1 MQVPIENLTGERELG
16 KTMGLGYNTAQYH
29 DPCKGWGSDRLMFK
43 STYLRIFVW
52 SGIFIILIIIPF
64 SFFLIQRFEGY
75 ASSQIGSINRDRIE
89 ETLDRTEFI
98 LAKLKW
104 YSLNM
109 YEDQTIQNW
118 MYSEKDDPLLDAAA
132 LQTLS
137 KYLSKESFF
146 EGAYLFNMRREK
158 MIDFDV
164 GLLPFEEFSDKTM
177 LERVKQ
183 QDPSLLQ
190 YAYHE
195 AGSKSYLTLLLP
207 PSYVKKEQ
215 YGYLVVRLN
224 KQAMQQY
231 LISGGGGTDN
241 QVTLM
246 DRSGQVILGKMNE
259 AVMKNV
265 MNSRT
270 AASQGSFQLKVDGE
284 QAYVNYADLDSQ
296 DWTLYSLSGM
306 EQFRK
311 QATAFR
317 QAIMLS
323 SILLLILLLLAA
335 FWNSHSF
342 FKPLRILAN
351 QIHGKLRIR
360 AKSDY
365 DAIQQSVMLLRDH
378 YTLIKTEYLRQ
389 WVLQGRLG
397 DQAREALARESKI
410 LDHTWIRLAVVKIDA
425 YYEISERYDFAS
437 RRLLKYAIGN
447 IAEEMLSCKDRS
459 IEVVDFGSDHLLILI
474 GVVDQADDMMEELQ
488 ELRRR
493 VKQYVHLNIIV
504 ACSTSRHVRDDLRS
518 IYDELCEWTLFKF
531 VSGDDKIYTEQEYER
546 YADLQIQPDDTILDL
561 LIQSIRSGKQEQ
573 SLNLLEQLFA
583 RLQTMKFA
591 ECQFQLRLLFF
602 SFIKAFSKRT
612 TLHSIEGIENTLK
625 KFTKLEEIH
634 IWMKDEV
641 VRMISQLGDQK
652 SLNRKGKNVEEVIEY
667 IQCHIH
673 DPRLS
678 VDDIADHIAL
688 SAKYVRQLF
697 LDQYGMSLSNY
708 ILNMRIEKVKELLQH
723 SDRSVAE
730 ISQQAG
736 FLTKSHFFTAFKK
749 ATGMTPAQYRYQQ
762 PEANEV
768 SG

>member
-1 MQVPIENLTGERELG
+1 
-16 KTMGLGYNTAQYH
+16 
-29 DPCKGWGSDRLMFK
+29 MFK
-43 STYLRIFVW
+43 PTYLRIFAW
-52 SGIFIILIIIPF
+52 SGIFIILVIIPF
-64 SFFLIQRFEGY
+64 SYFLIQRFAGY
-75 ASSQIGSINRDRIE
+75 ATSQIGLINHDRIE

-109 YEDQTIQNW
+109 YEDQTIKNW

-158 MIDFDV
+158 VIDFDV
-164 GLLPFEEFSDKTM
+164 GLLPFEEFKDKIM
-177 LERVKQ
+177 LERVKR
-183 QDPSLLQ
+183 QDPALLR
-190 YAYHE
+190 YSYHE
-195 AGSKSYLTLLLP
+195 TGSKSYLTLLLP

-215 YGYLVVRLN
+215 YGYLVVLLN
-224 KQAMQQY
+224 KHVMQQY
-231 LISGGGGTDN
+231 LISGGGGTDH

-246 DRSGQVILGKMNE
+246 DQSGQVILGKMDE
-259 AVMKNV
+259 EMMKNV
-265 MNSRT
+265 MHSRT
-270 AASQGSFQLKVDGE
+270 AASQGAFEMKVDGE
-284 QAYVNYADLDSQ
+284 QTYVNYADLDSQ

-311 QATAFR
+311 QATAFQ
-317 QAIMLS
+317 QAILLS
-323 SILLLILLLLAA
+323 SILLLFLLLLAA
-335 FWNSHSF
+335 FWNSHLS
-342 FKPLRILAN
+342 FKPFRRLAN
-351 QIHGKLRIR
+351 QLHGKLRIR
-360 AKSDY
+360 AASDY
-365 DAIQQSVMLLRDH
+365 DAIQQSVLLLRDH

-389 WVLQGRLG
+389 WILQGRLSE
-397 DQAREALARESKI
+397 QARQALARESKI
-410 LDHTWIRLAVVKIDA
+410 LEHTWIRLAVVKIDA
-425 YYEISERYDFAS
+425 YYEISEQYDFAS
-437 RRLLKYAIGN
+437 RRLLKYAVGN

-459 IEVVDFGSDHLLILI
+459 IEVVDFGGDHLLLLI
-474 GVVDQADDMMEELQ
+474 GVADQADDVLEELQ
-488 ELRRR
+488 EMRRQ
-493 VKQYVHLNIIV
+493 VMQYVRINIIV
-504 ACSTSRHVRDDLRS
+504 ACSTTRHVRDDLRL
-518 IYDELCEWTLFKF
+518 IYDDLCEWTLFKF

-546 YADLQIQPDDTILDL
+546 YADLQVQPDDTLLDL
-561 LIQSIRSGKQEQ
+561 LIQSIRSGKEEQ
-573 SLNLLEQLFA
+573 SLDLLAQLFA

-602 SFIKAFSKRT
+602 SFVKAFSKRT
-612 TLHSIEGIENTLK
+612 TLNSMEGIENSLK
-625 KFTKLEEIH
+625 KFTKLEDIH
-634 IWMKDEV
+634 RWMKDEI
-641 VRMISQLGDQK
+641 VRMISLLGDQK
-652 SLNRKGKNVEEVIEY
+652 RINRKVKNVEEVIEY

-723 SDRSVAE
+723 SDTSVAE

-762 PEANEV
+762 LGVDEA

>member
-1 MQVPIENLTGERELG
+1 
-16 KTMGLGYNTAQYH
+16 
-29 DPCKGWGSDRLMFK
+29 MFK

-52 SGIFIILIIIPF
+52 SGIFIILVITPF
-64 SFFLIQRFEGY
+64 SFYLIQRFEGY
-75 ASSQIGSINRDRIE
+75 ATSQIDLINRDRIE

-118 MYSEKDDPLLDAAA
+118 MYSEQDDPLLDAAA

-158 MIDFDV
+158 VIDFDV
-164 GLLPFEEFSDKTM
+164 GLLPFEEFADQTM

-183 QDPSLLQ
+183 KDPSLLR
-190 YAYHE
+190 YAHHA
-195 AGSKSYLTLLLP
+195 AGSQSYLTLLLP

-224 KQAMQQY
+224 KGAMQQY
-231 LISGGGGTDN
+231 LISRGSGKDN

-246 DRSGQVILGKMNE
+246 DRSGQVILGKMDE
-259 AVMKNV
+259 EMMKNV

-270 AASQGSFQLKVDGE
+270 SASHGSFELKIDGE

-311 QATAFR
+311 QATAFQ
-317 QAIMLS
+317 QAILLS

-335 FWNSHSF
+335 FWNSHIF
-342 FKPLRILAN
+342 FKPLRKLAN

-410 LDHTWIRLAVVKIDA
+410 LDHEWIRLVVVKIDA

-447 IAEEMLSCKDRS
+447 IAEEMLSCKERS
-459 IEVVDFGSDHLLILI
+459 IEFVDFGGDHLLILI
-474 GVVDQADDMMEELQ
+474 GVADQVDDVMEELQ
-488 ELRRR
+488 EMRRQ
-493 VKQYVHLNIIV
+493 VMQYVQLNIVI
-504 ACSTSRHVRDDLRS
+504 ACSSSRHVRDDLRS
-518 IYDELCEWTLFKF
+518 IYDDLCEWTLFKF
-531 VSGDDKIYTEQEYER
+531 VSGDDKIYTEQEHER
-546 YADLQIQPDDTILDL
+546 YADLQIHPDDTLLDL
-561 LIQSIRSGKQEQ
+561 LIQSIRSGKEEDA
-573 SLNLLEQLFA
+573 LNLLEQLFA

-612 TLHSIEGIENTLK
+612 SLHNIEGIENTLK
-625 KFTKLEEIH
+625 KFTRLEDIHRWMKEEI
-634 IWMKDEV
+634 
-641 VRMISQLGDQK
+641 VRIITLLGDQK

-667 IQCHIH
+667 IQCHIY

-697 LDQYGMSLSNY
+697 LDQYGVSLSNY

-723 SDRSVAE
+723 SDMSVAE

-762 PEANEV
+762 PDANEA